1 VGGGRW
7 ARQLAQLV
15 LDSEDKEYVKVR
27 LLTTLATGTQAQEM
41 MDGTRE
47 VYFTRGNRIHVEGK
61 TDGWVPREMVEIL
74 PKGTALEQVTEPAG
88 GDAPPAAA
96 AAAPASE
103 PEPQPDPEAEAEAEP
118 EPEPEVEPEAEP
130 QPDPEA
136 EPEAEPE
143 AVTAPEAEAEAD
155 PAVGEGLEVAEGQ
168 LVRGSTL
175 VGTTTAGALGDDE
188 GEEEEDDDGLRPAPA
203 PPPAAAAAAAAAGA
217 QEAVEPSSPVEEG
230 EPPEAEGASG

>member
-1 VGGGRW
+1 
-7 ARQLAQLV
+7 LAQLV

-143 AVTAPEAEAEAD
+143 AVTAPEAEPKPE
-155 PAVGEGLEVAEGQ
+155 PAVGGGLEVAEGQ